1 MGGAVRL
8 PYRNSLLAALSGR
21 WKHRLCL
28 HEWTVHWRW
37 MMDGS
42 DNYDGETHRASYNR
56 TATIRLNASMTCDY
70 ARFREV
76 VAHELLHLRISVMV
90 DAVENAGI
98 RPLIGESAWTVF
110 WAQWQR
116 CMEKEVDQLS
126 EILVEVAEWK
136 REDEALLAK
145 DEREARR
152 KGRKR

>member
-1 MGGAVRL
+1 MRL
-8 PYRNSLLAALSGR
+8 PYRTSLLVQLSGR

-37 MMDGS
+37 MVDGS
-42 DNYDGETHRASYNR
+42 NGYDGETSRESYNR
-56 TATIRLNASMTCDY
+56 TATIRLNAGTLNECTY
-70 ARFREV
+70 QRFREV
-76 VAHELLHLRISVMV
+76 VVHELLHLRISVLA
-90 DAVENAGI
+90 DAVEHAGI
-98 RPLIGESAWTVF
+98 RPLIGESAWTVY

-116 CMEKEVDQLS
+116 SMEKEVDQLA